1 MVVAVILPNIY
12 QLMRAYAPALNIPG
26 MPVPRWYRWRP
37 TMPWAIGAG
46 VLALIAFLMLT
57 QVSEF
62 LYFRF

>member
-1 MVVAVILPNIY
+1 
-12 QLMRAYAPALNIPG
+12 MRAYAPALNIPG
-26 MPVPRWYRWRP
+26 APVPRRYRWRP

-57 QVSEF
+57 HVSEF